1 MWLHPPGYLR
11 ECDRTNVALGHRG
24 VLFLDELY
32 EWPRAVLDALRQPLE
47 EGVVRVARSRAT
59 VIYPARVQLVA
70 AANPCRCGGG
80 PACACDEEAVW
91 AYRSRLSGPLADR
104 LDLAP
109 AVAPLTAAEL
119 LDPRGGEPSATV
131 ARRVGGARAAAAARW
146 RDAGRNADA
155 PVAAVRATATPEAL
169 RALALAVDLG
179 GLTGRGYDRTLR
191 VARTCADLD
200 GDDLVRRDHV
210 LEARAHRVALPETP
224 SPRR

>member
-1 MWLHPPGYLR
+1 LSGYVSGV
-11 ECDRTNVALGHRG
+11 EVSTNLALGHRG

-59 VIYPARVQLVA
+59 VTYPARIQLVA

-91 AYRSRLSGPLADR
+91 AYRARLSGPLADR

-109 AVAPLTAAEL
+109 PVAPLTAAEL
-119 LDPRGGEPSATV
+119 LDPAGGESSAAV
-131 ARRVGGARAAAAARW
+131 AHRVGQARAAAAARW
-146 RDAGRNADA
+146 RDARRNADA
-155 PVAAVRATATPEAL
+155 PVAEVRATATPDAL
-169 RALALAVDLG
+169 RTLALAVDLG
-179 GLTGRGYDRTLR
+179 QLTGRGYDRTLR
-191 VARTCADLD
+191 VARTCADLE

-210 LEARAHRVALPETP
+210 LEARAHRVALPDIP
-224 SPRR
+224 ARRR